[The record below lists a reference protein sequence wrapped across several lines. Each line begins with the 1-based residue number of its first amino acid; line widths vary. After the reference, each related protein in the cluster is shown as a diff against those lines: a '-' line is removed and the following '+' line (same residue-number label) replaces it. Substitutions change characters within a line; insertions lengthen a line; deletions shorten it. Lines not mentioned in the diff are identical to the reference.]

1 VSAPGDGLFAGVFAR
16 GRAAAEVDDRAWL
29 QAMLDFEAALA
40 RAGARAGLLPVEA
53 AETIAAACSAERFD
67 VTQLGLDAR
76 ASGNPVVPLIRAL
89 RAELPDEAAAH
100 VHRGATSQDVL
111 DTAAMLVARRGLEPL
126 LEDAGAAAAA
136 CAGLVERHRRSI
148 LLGRTLLQQ
157 APPLTFALKASQ
169 WLVGIDEAR
178 EQLAAVANGV
188 LAAQLGGAVGTLAAL
203 EGKGL
208 AVAAEVARELELGEP
223 TLPWHAIR
231 VRPAMLAGALGVL
244 AGTLGKVARDVTLL
258 AQGEVG
264 EAREGGGA
272 GRGGSSTMPHKRN
285 PVAAV
290 SVIACAQ
297 RVPGLVATIHAA
309 MVQEHERA
317 AGAWQAEWETFSQLL
332 RLVGAE
338 AAWAREMLEAL
349 EVDPARMR
357 SNLEAA
363 GDLVMAESV
372 ATALSP
378 RLGRGPAHDLV
389 ETAARRAAEGGR
401 SLREALGEMPD
412 AADLGAGGLDA
423 ALAPEAYLGVASELV
438 ERALEAHERT

>member
-1 VSAPGDGLFAGVFAR
+1 
-16 GRAAAEVDDRAWL
+16 
-29 QAMLDFEAALA
+29 
-40 RAGARAGLLPVEA
+40 
-53 AETIAAACSAERFD
+53 
-67 VTQLGLDAR
+67 
-76 ASGNPVVPLIRAL
+76 
-89 RAELPDEAAAH
+89 
-100 VHRGATSQDVL
+100 
-111 DTAAMLVARRGLEPL
+111 
-126 LEDAGAAAAA
+126 
-136 CAGLVERHRRSI
+136 
-148 LLGRTLLQQ
+148 
-157 APPLTFALKASQ
+157 
-169 WLVGIDEAR
+169 
-178 EQLAAVANGV
+178 
-188 LAAQLGGAVGTLAAL
+188 
-203 EGKGL
+203 
-208 AVAAEVARELELGEP
+208 
-223 TLPWHAIR
+223 
-231 VRPAMLAGALGVL
+231 
-244 AGTLGKVARDVTLL
+244 
-258 AQGEVG
+258 
-264 EAREGGGA
+264 
-272 GRGGSSTMPHKRN
+272 
-285 PVAAV
+285 VAAV

-338 AAWAREMLEAL
+338 TAWAREMLEAL

-363 GDLVMAESV
+363 GDFVMAESV

-378 RLGRGPAHDLV
+378 RLGRGPARDLV